1 MIALRS
7 PIIHQSIPVLPIEQ
21 DILAAIRDGNER
33 AFESVF
39 RQYYAPLC
47 RYASQLLPDSDEAE
61 EEVQAM
67 FLAVWEKREGL
78 YISVSL
84 KSYLYRAVHNRCL
97 NRLKHASVRDGHRE
111 HTRYLG
117 EATVESPVQILI
129 GDELASRLQVAIQ
142 KLPEQCRL
150 AFTLSRFDELKYGEI
165 AAQLGISI
173 KTVENQIGKALRIL
187 RTELSDYLPIA
198 LVVIHPIKWIMSNVE
213 WITGNIAW
221 LTNTD
226 LLLLPTIS
234 HCSLFIVHYPLFTAL
249 S

>member
-1 MIALRS
+1 MIALQP
-7 PIIHQSIPVLPIEQ
+7 PIIHKSRVVPPIEQ
-21 DILAAIRDGNER
+21 DILSAIRDGNER

-47 RYASQLLPDSDEAE
+47 RYARQFLPDSDEAE

-67 FLAVWEKREGL
+67 FLTVWEKRDDL

-97 NRLKHASVRDGHRE
+97 NRIKHASVREEHRE

-117 EATVESPVQILI
+117 EATAESPMQMLL
-129 GDELASRLQVAIQ
+129 GDELAVLVQQAIK

-150 AFTLSRFDELKYGEI
+150 AFTLSRFEELTYGEI
-165 AAQLGISI
+165 ADQLGISS

-187 RTELSDYLPIA
+187 RTELSDYLPIV
-198 LVVIHPIKWIMSNVE
+198 LVVMYNVQWIMNNVP
-213 WITGNIAW
+213 WLMDNVPWFGRQGLLQMIVITH
-221 LTNTD
+221 L
-226 LLLLPTIS
+226 
-234 HCSLFIVHYPLFTAL
+234 AL
-249 S
+249 SIIHYSLSIHL

>member
-1 MIALRS
+1 MIALQP
-7 PIIHQSIPVLPIEQ
+7 PIIHKPRSVPPIEQ
-21 DILAAIRDGNER
+21 DILSAIRDGNER

-47 RYASQLLPDSDEAE
+47 RYARQFLPDSDEAE

-67 FLAVWEKREGL
+67 FLVVWEKRDEL

-97 NRLKHASVRDGHRE
+97 NRIKHASVRDEHRE

-117 EATVESPVQILI
+117 EASVESPMQMLL
-129 GDELASRLQVAIQ
+129 GDELSVLVQRAIQ

-150 AFTLSRFDELKYGEI
+150 AFTLSRFEELKYSEI
-165 AAQLGISI
+165 ADQLGISI

-187 RTELSDYLPIA
+187 RAELSEYLPIV
-198 LVVIHPIKWIMSNVE
+198 LVVLSNGQWIMNNVK
-213 WITGNIAW
+213 WPINNGAILVSVANHYTVYI
-221 LTNTD
+221 LHYSFY
-226 LLLLPTIS
+226 IF
-234 HCSLFIVHYPLFTAL
+234 SL
-249 S
+249 

>member
-1 MIALRS
+1 MIALQP
-7 PIIHQSIPVLPIEQ
+7 PIIQKPRSVPPIEQ
-21 DILAAIRDGNER
+21 DILSAIRDGDER

-47 RYASQLLPDSDEAE
+47 RYARQLLPDTDEAE

-67 FLAVWEKREGL
+67 FLAVWEKRDEL

-97 NRLKHASVRDGHRE
+97 NRIKHASVREEHRE

-117 EATVESPVQILI
+117 EATVESPMHMLL
-129 GDELASRLQVAIQ
+129 GDELAVLVQRAIQ

-150 AFTLSRFDELKYGEI
+150 AFTLSRFEELKYGEI
-165 AAQLGISI
+165 ADQLGISS

-187 RTELSDYLPIA
+187 RTELSEYLPV
-198 LVVIHPIKWIMSNVE
+198 LLMWLLSHPEQWPIN
-213 WITGNIAW
+213 N
-221 LTNTD
+221 
-226 LLLLPTIS
+226 P
-234 HCSLFIVHYPLFTAL
+234 
-249 S
+249 

>member
-1 MIALRS
+1 MIALQP
-7 PIIHQSIPVLPIEQ
+7 PIIHKPLSVSPIEQ
-21 DILAAIRDGNER
+21 DILSAIRDGNER

-47 RYASQLLPDSDEAE
+47 RYARQFLSDSDEAE

-67 FLAVWEKREGL
+67 FLAVWEKRDEL

-97 NRLKHASVRDGHRE
+97 NRLKHASVREEHRE

-117 EATVESPVQILI
+117 EATVESPMQMLL
-129 GDELASRLQVAIQ
+129 GDELTVLVQRAIQ

-150 AFTLSRFDELKYGEI
+150 AFTLSRFEELKYNEI
-165 AAQLGISI
+165 ADQLGISS

-187 RTELSDYLPIA
+187 RTELSEYLPV
-198 LVVIHPIKWIMSNVE
+198 LLMWLLSHPEQWPIN
-213 WITGNIAW
+213 N
-221 LTNTD
+221 
-226 LLLLPTIS
+226 P
-234 HCSLFIVHYPLFTAL
+234 
-249 S
+249 